1 MLIHNKDDI
10 EFDTDFPCLLG
21 HPVPSCQTAENS
33 LLKRIHCIDMNADYL
48 KKNKSW
54 LDGLIPLVHYSGDS
68 VAQTPKTK
76 CLYIMLNRIL
86 NQGTLVPKLT
96 LGPFLTLKC

>member
-33 LLKRIHCIDMNADYL
+33 LLIRIHCIDMNADYL
-48 KKNKSW
+48 KK
-54 LDGLIPLVHYSGDS
+54 
-68 VAQTPKTK
+68 Q
-76 CLYIMLNRIL
+76 IL
-86 NQGTLVPKLT
+86 A
-96 LGPFLTLKC
+96 